1 MEGSSGPGKARG
13 KTSRHSKSRLMHARV
28 ERSKLGCAI
37 RTSPRFGTPAT
48 RSRSRILTKVMSW
61 RDLAWRGRFCRC
73 VAGVWAE
80 RKVEMAWAAR
90 VNAASLRVGSRLTT
104 HGEESWQGGTRMSS
118 LRGGRNARRDSC
130 PASGLLVFE
139 VCMSEVW
146 HQESWQLEVCSSE
159 HHKELFLSIHM
170 Q

>member
-48 RSRSRILTKVMSW
+48 RSRSRILTEVMSW
-61 RDLAWRGRFCRC
+61 RDSAWCGRFCRC

-80 RKVEMAWAAR
+80 RKAEMAWAAR

-146 HQESWQLEVCSSE
+146 HQESWQLKVWSSE
-159 HHKELFLSIHM
+159 DHKKWCLSVHM